1 MFARTPKRRHPVVR
15 PARFERLEAR
25 TLLTAL
31 PYGAVGQDTAEYM
44 LGNVVATVV
53 FFESDGSI
61 DPSTQNWNPL
71 VRDQQGNPVLD
82 VNGQTISASGPN
94 NIELTKG
101 RVVEGL
107 EWWEDTLVNYYAQM
121 YDDLAPI
128 HSLNFIYD
136 FEYAHNPIQTG
147 YEPIDRVSDDYRFW
161 VNDFLQDVGHQET
174 GWLDTDIRTFNNA
187 QRMKYDADWAFT
199 IFVAN
204 DYNDVDGRFKSGGT
218 FNYAFA
224 FSGGRFFVAP
234 SRRPAST
241 FAHETGH
248 IFYAMDEYT
257 GAGTYTSRRGYY
269 NTQNLNAS
277 DNPDP
282 TYVMQTSIM
291 KSGTVL
297 EQAWL
302 EHTSSTSSLAMIG
315 WQDSDHDGVFDVL
328 DVPLSLAGSGYYDA
342 ANQVYRF
349 AGHSAVQTLVNRNSA
364 GRRNDITINEVS
376 QAVYSLDGG
385 LTWIVAETYDGD
397 EVEVN
402 LAIPLQAGQE
412 ILIRTQAVDA
422 LSGRVVVTSED
433 IFWGTTEFPTS
444 VAGAGIQGHVWY
456 DKDSDG
462 SWEAG
467 ERGIPGWT
475 MQLVDESGQP
485 IQLSQQLQADLYE
498 PYALLGTMLD
508 GVTLTAVGYD
518 VKDGRVGA
526 VGVSSSTPGA
536 KNLGTVRVGVGD
548 TWVRQ
553 WTADSRTLRIDLQ
566 NPTTTI
572 SIDAI
577 APSEGGYGRLE
588 AYDANGNL
596 LGRTTTSFLSGTAVE
611 RMTLSVAGPQIAYA
625 IARSTYESSIEL
637 NNLRVGPVST
647 VATDARGAY
656 KLPALPQGTYHVQA
670 VPSDSW
676 IVAEP
681 LAGVHEVHVGA
692 DGKMVWQLPAPSPG
706 DFSGHPSPTA
716 PPWRNLFDPLDVN
729 GDGSLSPLDA
739 LLVINELNRVG
750 SHALAP
756 PAAGQFPPPY
766 LDVSGDNNVTP
777 LDALW
782 VINALN
788 SSSTQSSSL
797 ALSEGSDGS
806 GDDPGTVAE
815 GEWALMSAD
824 KSRAVLG
831 SDSVLLR
838 WSAPDV
844 PVGGSLPVGTLS
856 EVVRRRAVEDALR
869 LFAEDVAQ
877 VRQTLGELETPW
889 WSVAKRG

>member
-349 AGHSAVQTLVNRNSA
+349 AGHSA
-364 GRRNDITINEVS
+364 
-376 QAVYSLDGG
+376 
-385 LTWIVAETYDGD
+385 
-397 EVEVN
+397 
-402 LAIPLQAGQE
+402 
-412 ILIRTQAVDA
+412 
-422 LSGRVVVTSED
+422 
-433 IFWGTTEFPTS
+433 
-444 VAGAGIQGHVWY
+444 
-456 DKDSDG
+456 
-462 SWEAG
+462 
-467 ERGIPGWT
+467 
-475 MQLVDESGQP
+475 
-485 IQLSQQLQADLYE
+485 
-498 PYALLGTMLD
+498 
-508 GVTLTAVGYD
+508 
-518 VKDGRVGA
+518 
-526 VGVSSSTPGA
+526 
-536 KNLGTVRVGVGD
+536 
-548 TWVRQ
+548 
-553 WTADSRTLRIDLQ
+553 
-566 NPTTTI
+566 
-572 SIDAI
+572 
-577 APSEGGYGRLE
+577 
-588 AYDANGNL
+588 
-596 LGRTTTSFLSGTAVE
+596 
-611 RMTLSVAGPQIAYA
+611 
-625 IARSTYESSIEL
+625 
-637 NNLRVGPVST
+637 
-647 VATDARGAY
+647 
-656 KLPALPQGTYHVQA
+656 
-670 VPSDSW
+670 
-676 IVAEP
+676 
-681 LAGVHEVHVGA
+681 
-692 DGKMVWQLPAPSPG
+692 
-706 DFSGHPSPTA
+706 
-716 PPWRNLFDPLDVN
+716 
-729 GDGSLSPLDA
+729 
-739 LLVINELNRVG
+739 
-750 SHALAP
+750 
-756 PAAGQFPPPY
+756 
-766 LDVSGDNNVTP
+766 
-777 LDALW
+777 
-782 VINALN
+782 
-788 SSSTQSSSL
+788 
-797 ALSEGSDGS
+797 
-806 GDDPGTVAE
+806 
-815 GEWALMSAD
+815 
-824 KSRAVLG
+824 
-831 SDSVLLR
+831 
-838 WSAPDV
+838 
-844 PVGGSLPVGTLS
+844 
-856 EVVRRRAVEDALR
+856 
-869 LFAEDVAQ
+869 
-877 VRQTLGELETPW
+877 
-889 WSVAKRG
+889 